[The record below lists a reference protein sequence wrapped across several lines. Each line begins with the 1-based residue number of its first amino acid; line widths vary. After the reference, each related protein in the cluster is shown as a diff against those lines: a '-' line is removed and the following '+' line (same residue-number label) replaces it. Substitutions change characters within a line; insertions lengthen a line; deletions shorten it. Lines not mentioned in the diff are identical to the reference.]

1 MQNLLLLLVMMPSRL
16 WILRVHSTI
25 PAIILTFNI
34 SMRSIYDNKV
44 KRYNYKA
51 DLELSY
57 DSLLSKSIK
66 CTLSFVSEDAIFR
79 GFAKESELI

>member
-1 MQNLLLLLVMMPSRL
+1 
-16 WILRVHSTI
+16 
-25 PAIILTFNI
+25 
-34 SMRSIYDNKV
+34 MRSIYDNKV

-79 GFAKESELI
+79 GFAKESELIWTSEIKPAAIAQRLKLAELQIHD